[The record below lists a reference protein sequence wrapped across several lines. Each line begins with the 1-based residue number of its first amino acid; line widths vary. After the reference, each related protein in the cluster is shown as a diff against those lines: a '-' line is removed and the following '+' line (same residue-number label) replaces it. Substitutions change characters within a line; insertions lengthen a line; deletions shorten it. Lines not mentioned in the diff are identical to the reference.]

1 MSPSFKQTATFDVV
15 RGNVYCVKTVFLFCV
30 FFSSFCHSCRVGPRF
45 ISVGKLRLSWKS
57 WSSTSHRVERS
68 SAQNHL
74 VRWPQKKK
82 SPSLY
87 QRVNVLLFPVNCD
100 LADPFSPLCY
110 CWHRVAGREREE
122 LSRTF
127 PEFREAEG
135 YAYKSQKM
143 ARGPHSSTRAT
154 HLQLVQIKPN
164 TQKSSHLG
172 IMSTWVSLS
181 QRRADNGRPGVR
193 HSLIALIRARRTQH
207 EGASVSVCVCVL

>member
-1 MSPSFKQTATFDVV
+1 MHVTIFQTNCYLRCSPWKCLLCKDCFP
-15 RGNVYCVKTVFLFCV
+15 FLCF
-30 FFSSFCHSCRVGPRF
+30 FFSFFHSCRVGPRF

-57 WSSTSHRVERS
+57 WSSTSPRVERS

-135 YAYKSQKM
+135 YAYKSQRHSRRKM

-154 HLQLVQIKPN
+154 GRYIY
-164 TQKSSHLG
+164 SSSRLNQ
-172 IMSTWVSLS
+172 T
-181 QRRADNGRPGVR
+181 RKRAPT
-193 HSLIALIRARRTQH
+193 SA
-207 EGASVSVCVCVL
+207 